1 MRLMDN
7 DTQPQVTDAGAQAVL
22 LDNQL
27 CFAVYS
33 TMQSLNK
40 VYRKL
45 LKDLELTYPQYLV
58 MLVLW
63 EKDGLMVSQIGERL
77 GLDSATLT
85 PLLKRLEAVALLTRV
100 RAVADERQVIISLTD
115 KGRALKAQAQ
125 AVPGCMASVI
135 ACSMDEIVD
144 LKDSLLQLRDS
155 LNHNSADLV

>member
-1 MRLMDN
+1 M
-7 DTQPQVTDAGAQAVL
+7 
-22 LDNQL
+22 
-27 CFAVYS
+27 
-33 TMQSLNK
+33 
-40 VYRKL
+40 
-45 LKDLELTYPQYLV
+45 
-58 MLVLW
+58 
-63 EKDGLMVSQIGERL
+63 
-77 GLDSATLT
+77 
-85 PLLKRLEAVALLTRV
+85 LKRLEAVALLTRV